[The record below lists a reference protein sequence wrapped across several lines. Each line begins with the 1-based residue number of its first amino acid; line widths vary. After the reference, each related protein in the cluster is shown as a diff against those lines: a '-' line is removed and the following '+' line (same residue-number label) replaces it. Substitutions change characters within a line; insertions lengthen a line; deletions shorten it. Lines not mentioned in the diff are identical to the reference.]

1 MDIKKIA
8 YLERGKVKYK
18 ILKELNTPKT
28 PTILAKKLNTHRSGV
43 SRILLELKNK
53 ELVKCLNPE
62 DKRTRFYQIT
72 EIGKKLIEEYE
83 TLNN

>member
-18 ILKELNTPKT
+18 ILKELNAPKT
-28 PTILAKKLNTHRSGV
+28 PTILAKKLNIHRSGI